1 MGGVMSIA
9 RVETRRIFASPL
21 AWAVLA
27 VLQVI
32 LGVFF
37 VLYVN
42 AYAQASMGFSNPAMG
57 VSDYI
62 GGGLYSTAN
71 VILLLVVPLMTMR
84 LFAEERKSGS
94 LTLLLSAPA
103 SLIEIVVGKFLG
115 LAVFLLAA
123 IVLLAGMSF
132 TLLAGTN
139 LDIGRIFA
147 GLLGLLLM
155 MLAFGAAGLFVSTL
169 TREPVIAAI
178 VTFGLLL
185 LIWIL
190 QAVAQ
195 SPSVPYAQAIGYLSL
210 MEHFENLRRGLVSTE
225 DVAYYILFIVL
236 FLWLAVL
243 RLDMERN

>member
-1 MGGVMSIA
+1 MSGVMSIA

-37 VLYVN
+37 ILYVN
-42 AYAQASMGFSNPAMG
+42 AYARASMGFTNPAMG

-94 LTLLLSAPA
+94 LTLLLAAPA

-115 LAVFLLAA
+115 LAAFLLVA

-132 TLLAGTN
+132 TLLAGTD

-185 LIWIL
+185 VIWIL
-190 QAVAQ
+190 QAVSQ
-195 SPSVPYAQAIGYLSL
+195 SPSVPYAEAIGYLSL
-210 MEHFENLRRGLVSTE
+210 TGHFDNLRRGLVSTE